1 MNVLKSATLTA
12 ATFEAIADGK
22 ALNFFFE
29 KKNFFFRNAWEL
41 QGLSGVSS
49 FHRSASITLVHRCIQ
64 NAIGH
69 ANEAANQRKD

>member
-12 ATFEAIADGK
+12 ATFAAIADGK
-22 ALNFFFE
+22 AFFFE
-29 KKNFFFRNAWEL
+29 KEKLFFRNAWEL

-49 FHRSASITLVHRCIQ
+49 FHRSASITLVHRYIQ

-69 ANEAANQRKD
+69 ANEAANQKKD